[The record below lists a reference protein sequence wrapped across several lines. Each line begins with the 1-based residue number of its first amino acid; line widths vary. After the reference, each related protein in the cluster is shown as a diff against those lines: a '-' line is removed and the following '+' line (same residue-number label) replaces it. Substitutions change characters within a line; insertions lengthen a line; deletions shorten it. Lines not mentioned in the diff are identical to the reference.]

1 MSVMKKV
8 GDILDDAKMKQRAF
22 DIPVSYF
29 EGLEN
34 RVSSKI
40 GKQEGGGFVRI
51 LKPAALLACSFL
63 FVFFIGYGILSLT
76 GTSGQ
81 DIKDAALA
89 GNSTVVEDVVDEEE
103 EAIIEYLAQNIS
115 LEAIHEYINTSETDN
130 DTSNQ

>member
-1 MSVMKKV
+1 M
-8 GDILDDAKMKQRAF
+8 DDAKMKQRAF
-22 DIPVSYF
+22 DLPVSYF

-81 DIKDAALA
+81 DIKDAVLA

>member
-1 MSVMKKV
+1 MKKV
-8 GDILDDAKMKQRAF
+8 GDILDDSKLKEKAF
-22 DIPVSYF
+22 SLPVSYF

>member
-1 MSVMKKV
+1 M
-8 GDILDDAKMKQRAF
+8 DDAKMKQRAF

>member
-1 MSVMKKV
+1 M
-8 GDILDDAKMKQRAF
+8 DDAKMKQRAF
-22 DIPVSYF
+22 DLPVSYF

-40 GKQEGGGFVRI
+40 GKQEGSGFVRI
-51 LKPAALLACSFL
+51 LKPAALLACSLL

-81 DIKDAALA
+81 DIKEAALA

>member
-1 MSVMKKV
+1 M
-8 GDILDDAKMKQRAF
+8 DDAKMKQRAF
-22 DIPVSYF
+22 DLPVSYF